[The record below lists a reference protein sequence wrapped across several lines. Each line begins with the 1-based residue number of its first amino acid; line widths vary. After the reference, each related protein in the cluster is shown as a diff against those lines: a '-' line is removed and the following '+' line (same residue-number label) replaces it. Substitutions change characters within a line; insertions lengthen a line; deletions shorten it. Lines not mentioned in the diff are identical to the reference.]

1 LDFLSPAGVVARL
14 FVGMDTAI
22 GPPLPVDLYRLR
34 CAVAALVVCV
44 GHEGLL
50 DAAGYRRTEIAVR
63 VLSAAPLSPTSAIRR
78 AIDRLVSP
86 DEDPNG
92 SRTRGA
98 IAELAGLTHV
108 DTASAADLAAELLP
122 TLPRPHQGALF
133 DGNAPAD
140 PGGGRA
146 EPIDRCDLGSGEE
159 GPA

>member
-1 LDFLSPAGVVARL
+1 
-14 FVGMDTAI
+14 MDTAI
-22 GPPLPVDLYRLR
+22 RPLPIDLYRLR

-78 AIDRLVSP
+78 AIERLISP
-86 DEDPNG
+86 DDDPNG

-108 DTASAADLAAELLP
+108 NTGSAPGLAAELLP
-122 TLPRPHQGALF
+122 SLPKPHQGHLF
-133 DGNAPAD
+133 DDDGGDGPDDEGGNGP
-140 PGGGRA
+140 
-146 EPIDRCDLGSGEE
+146 EE
-159 GPA
+159 ERPT